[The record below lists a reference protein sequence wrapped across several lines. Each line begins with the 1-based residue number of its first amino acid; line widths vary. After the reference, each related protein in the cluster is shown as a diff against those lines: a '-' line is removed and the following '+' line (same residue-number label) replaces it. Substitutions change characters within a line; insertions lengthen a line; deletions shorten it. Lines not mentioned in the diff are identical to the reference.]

1 MSKHQFKSI
10 TDLANALG
18 LSRSYTYTRAKKLN
32 IDIKKLEFSDDEFQ
46 TLKTGKVPSDEKTKE
61 DTFKDKKGRSEN
73 TLITQLNERIAFL
86 EKQIEVKDKQIDQ
99 SQQLQLIAEQR
110 LTEEHQK
117 VLELSA
123 KPKKSFWKTLFG

>member
-32 IDIKKLEFSDDEFQ
+32 IDIKKLDFSDSEFRA
-46 TLKTGKVPSDEKTKE
+46 LKTGKVSSKENTKK
-61 DTFKDKKGRSEN
+61 DTFEDKKGQLED
-73 TLITQLNERIAFL
+73 TLITQLNERITFL
-86 EKQIEVKDKQIDQ
+86 EKQIEVKDKQLDQ

-110 LTEEHQK
+110 LSEEHQK
-117 VLELSA
+117 VLELSEQ
-123 KPKKSFWKTLFG
+123 PKKTFWKKLFG

>member
-32 IDIKKLEFSDDEFQ
+32 IDIKKLDFSDSEFRA
-46 TLKTGKVPSDEKTKE
+46 LKTGKVSSEKNTKK
-61 DTFKDKKGRSEN
+61 DTFEDKKGQLED
-73 TLITQLNERIAFL
+73 TLITQLNERIIFL
-86 EKQIEVKDKQIDQ
+86 EKQIEVKDKQLDQ

-110 LTEEHQK
+110 LSEEHQK
-117 VLELSA
+117 VLELSEQ
-123 KPKKSFWKTLFG
+123 PKKNFWQKLFG